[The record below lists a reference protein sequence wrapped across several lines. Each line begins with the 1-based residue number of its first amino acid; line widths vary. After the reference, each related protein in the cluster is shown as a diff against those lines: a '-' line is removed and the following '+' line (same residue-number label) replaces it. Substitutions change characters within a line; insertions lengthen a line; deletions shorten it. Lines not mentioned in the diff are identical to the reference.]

1 MHLAGTCWG
10 LAVAVS
16 ALLAT
21 SPASADPPAPAAAVR
36 AEGQHFT
43 IDPVADGTI
52 TVASMGLSYALGA
65 VLGTGEIRPI
75 GTPADP
81 SVLLPIDRGALTK
94 TFDSTAS
101 TYSDIGLW
109 VATGFAVLDPFL
121 SWARDGFDAF
131 LVDAVMYAESGA
143 ITSAMT
149 SVFKI
154 AIRRPR
160 PIDYENPSAT
170 DTNVILSFPSGHAS
184 GVASVGATA
193 TYLAFVRSPRTA
205 RPWIT
210 LAASV
215 LLAGFVDYERV
226 RTGAHFPTDVAAGTL
241 LGGTVG
247 VLVPH
252 LHRHADEPPLWV
264 VGFGPSPDGTGGGVT
279 LRTAL

>member
-1 MHLAGTCWG
+1 M
-10 LAVAVS
+10 
-16 ALLAT
+16 
-21 SPASADPPAPAAAVR
+21 
-36 AEGQHFT
+36 
-43 IDPVADGTI
+43 
-52 TVASMGLSYALGA
+52 
-65 VLGTGEIRPI
+65 
-75 GTPADP
+75 
-81 SVLLPIDRGALTK
+81 
-94 TFDSTAS
+94 
-101 TYSDIGLW
+101 YSDIGLW
-109 VATGFAVLDPFL
+109 VATGFAVLDPLL

-131 LVDAVMYAESGA
+131 LVDALMYAESGA

-149 SVFKI
+149 SIFKI

-160 PIDYENPSAT
+160 PIDYANPSVT

-184 GVASVGATA
+184 GVAAVGGTA

-241 LGGTVG
+241 LGASVG

-252 LHRHADEPPLWV
+252 LHRHTDGPPLWV

-279 LRTAL
+279 FRTTL